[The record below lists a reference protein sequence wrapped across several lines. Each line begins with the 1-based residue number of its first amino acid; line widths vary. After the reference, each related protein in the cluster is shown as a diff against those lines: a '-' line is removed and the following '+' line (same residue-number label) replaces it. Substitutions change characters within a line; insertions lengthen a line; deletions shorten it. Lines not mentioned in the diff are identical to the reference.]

1 MTLEK
6 SKISLTK
13 EEKKQI
19 ANTSF
24 ILHPYLTSQL
34 TDIFTQIKMKV
45 LLLLQILTAN
55 VLSNSK
61 KVPIVLSNVKIYSN
75 LAEIIQPL
83 GQLPLEFSAEDW
95 SEIRSDSLTLIGT
108 NVNVTQQTIIEKK
121 KSLNN
126 LQVYVRS
133 PSSSNTEPKFVK
145 ATMIDE
151 NRNLVKLIDKDI
163 STDPIYLTV
172 QSDHIIYD
180 DEPPQSKYYV
190 NFTWESIDVV
200 YLSYLRSNL
209 NWKTRYQLN
218 LFDETKDPILIATA
232 DIRNDGKSRI
242 DIGHAELLGGDINL
256 RMFEQHRSERYEVRD
271 HAVMHAPA
279 NTQFS
284 PSVSRGEEL
293 AGLYVFPINESFSIE
308 GKTNYYLPM
317 FRPQI
322 TVERF
327 GLIRKPFFGGA
338 GSSNGKAQRSYRL
351 SSDRFLS
358 RGNCIIREYDRL
370 VGETLLPD
378 LAAKDNHA
386 FSIGQDPDIVYKE
399 NVTLMSSRSYN
410 ATIRSGSKDVEER
423 TSSIYTISLL
433 LKNFKKNRSIIVEYK
448 YEIYARSVKLVT
460 NNSTFVLDGSI
471 IKSKITLPAD
481 SEKLFSYKIE
491 VVN

>member
-1 MTLEK
+1 
-6 SKISLTK
+6 
-13 EEKKQI
+13 
-19 ANTSF
+19 
-24 ILHPYLTSQL
+24 
-34 TDIFTQIKMKV
+34 MK
-45 LLLLQILTAN
+45 LLILLLQILIAN
-55 VLSNSK
+55 ALFNSK
-61 KVPIVLSNVKIYSN
+61 KVSVVNTTDHRILSNVRIYSN

-83 GQLPLEFSAEDW
+83 GQLPLEFSAEEW
-95 SEIRSDSLTLIGT
+95 SDIRSDSLTLIGR
-108 NVNVTQQTIIEKK
+108 NVNVTQQTITETK

-126 LQVYVRS
+126 LPVYVRS
-133 PSSSNTEPKFVK
+133 PSSSNTETKFLK

-163 STDPIYLTV
+163 SQEPIYLTV
-172 QSDHIIYD
+172 QPDHIIYD
-180 DEPPQSKYYV
+180 DEPSQSKYYV
-190 NFTWESIDVV
+190 NFTWESIDDVHV
-200 YLSYLRSNL
+200 SYLRSNL

-218 LFDETKDPILIATA
+218 LFDETKDAILIAMA

-242 DIGHAELLGGDINL
+242 DIEHAELLGGDINL
-256 RMFEQHRSERYEVRD
+256 RIFEQHRSERYEVRE

-284 PSVSRGEEL
+284 PSVSRSEEL
-293 AGLYVFPINESFSIE
+293 AGLYIFPINQSFSIE

-327 GLIRKPFFGGA
+327 GSIRKPFFGGA

-370 VGETLLPD
+370 VGESLLPD
-378 LAAKDNHA
+378 LAAKDKHV

-399 NVTLMSSRSYN
+399 NVTLMSSRSFN
-410 ATIRSGSKDVEER
+410 ATIRTGSKEIEER
-423 TSSIYTISLL
+423 TLSIYTINLL
-433 LKNFKKNRSIIVEYK
+433 LKNFKKNRSIKIEYK
-448 YEIYARSVKLVT
+448 YEIYARSVKLIG
-460 NNSTFVLDGSI
+460 NSSSFILDGSM
-471 IKSKITLPAD
+471 IKSTMTLPAD
-481 SEKLFSYKIE
+481 GEKLLSYKIE